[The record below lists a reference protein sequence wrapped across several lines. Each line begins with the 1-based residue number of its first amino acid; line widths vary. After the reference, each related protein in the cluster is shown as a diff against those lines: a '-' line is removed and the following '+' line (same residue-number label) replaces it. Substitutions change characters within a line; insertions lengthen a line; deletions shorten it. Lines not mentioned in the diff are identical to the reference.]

1 MAVRQI
7 LSGVV
12 SEFDEHEGLGTVRAE
27 DGRELP
33 FHCTAI
39 ADGTR
44 TIPVR
49 TPVAFTVRPGRSGRW
64 EAVGLTPTG
73 APGE

>member
-1 MAVRQI
+1 MARTRLHTGTVA
-7 LSGVV
+7 S
-12 SEFDEHEGLGTVRAE
+12 FDEHEGLGTVRAE

-39 ADGTR
+39 ADGSR
-44 TIPVR
+44 TIEPR

-64 EAVGLTPTG
+64 EAMGLTPTG
-73 APGE
+73 APGG